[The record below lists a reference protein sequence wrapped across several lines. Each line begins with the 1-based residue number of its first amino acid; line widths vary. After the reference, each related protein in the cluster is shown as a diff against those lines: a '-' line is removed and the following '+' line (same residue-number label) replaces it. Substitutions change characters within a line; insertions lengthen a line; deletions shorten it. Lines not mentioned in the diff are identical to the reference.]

1 MTEMVSSLLIS
12 SKCAGEHHLL
22 FTNADIP
29 TKALLSRIN
38 VIISTGAKAIVL
50 SENLTL
56 DSFAETVLFKDHE
69 DEDGFYGRQVE
80 IITKSFELDDL
91 ERFGRSQVDG
101 IVDRVFVD
109 IAVNSNGDNW
119 AICDALEQSIYSRC
133 CRLRIP
139 INVCNNLK
147 RSTFSLLST
156 YTKGNLQIG
165 VTTNHQGCK
174 LANRIRREVVKE
186 LPQNI
191 DEIVQHV
198 GDLRRALVESDREHQ
213 RQLIRAMQRNNA
225 HRRYVNGANA
235 KQHIKPNSRSAWL
248 SQIIDYF
255 PLSKLGAI
263 SMEDLSNEYL
273 ESISKSEGAVIEPTS
288 NRGEI
293 SLVGAGPGSLS
304 MLTLGALNC
313 IYNADIVLSDKLVPQ
328 EIIDCIPKTTKLFIA
343 RKFPGNA
350 CNAQQELHRLAL
362 ESLKAGKKVVRL
374 KQGDPYIFG
383 RGGEEYEFFV
393 ANGFRPVVVPGLS
406 SALVAPAVAQIPT
419 TQRDVS
425 DQVLICTGTAK
436 NGKIPE
442 NMPSFDKKRTV
453 VFLMAV
459 KKVTSL
465 VPALLSECSWPSDLP
480 VAIIERASCPDQR
493 VIRTH
498 LSDLPEVVQSIDNRP
513 PGLIVAGYSCDFL
526 AKHLGPNEKYR
537 IEEGYKPF
545 PDSEGASTASIQK
558 ILATF
563 KC

>member
-1 MTEMVSSLLIS
+1 MVSSLLIS
-12 SKCAGEHHLL
+12 SKCVGEHHLL

-69 DEDGFYGRQVE
+69 DEDGFYGRRVE

-109 IAVNSNGDNW
+109 ITVNSNGDNW

-235 KQHIKPNSRSAWL
+235 KHHIKPNSRSAWL

-273 ESISKSEGAVIEPTS
+273 ESISKSEGAVIKPTS

-362 ESLKAGKKVVRL
+362 ESLKAGKKS
-374 KQGDPYIFG
+374 G
-383 RGGEEYEFFV
+383 
-393 ANGFRPVVVPGLS
+393 A
-406 SALVAPAVAQIPT
+406 
-419 TQRDVS
+419 TQARRS
-425 DQVLICTGTAK
+425 IH
-436 NGKIPE
+436 
-442 NMPSFDKKRTV
+442 F
-453 VFLMAV
+453 
-459 KKVTSL
+459 
-465 VPALLSECSWPSDLP
+465 WPW
-480 VAIIERASCPDQR
+480 R
-493 VIRTH
+493 
-498 LSDLPEVVQSIDNRP
+498 
-513 PGLIVAGYSCDFL
+513 
-526 AKHLGPNEKYR
+526 
-537 IEEGYKPF
+537 
-545 PDSEGASTASIQK
+545 
-558 ILATF
+558 
-563 KC
+563 

>member
-1 MTEMVSSLLIS
+1 MVNSLLIS
-12 SKCAGEHHLL
+12 SKCSGERHLL
-22 FTNADIP
+22 LTNVDVP
-29 TKALLSRIN
+29 TKALLSRIK
-38 VIISTGAKAIVL
+38 VIISAGAKAIVL
-50 SENLTL
+50 SEHLTP
-56 DSFAETVLFKDHE
+56 DSFAKTILFRIHE
-69 DEDGFYGRQVE
+69 DDDDFYGRKIE
-80 IITKSFELDDL
+80 IIKKSFELSDL
-91 ERFGRSQVDG
+91 ERFGRSEVDG

-109 IAVNSNGDNW
+109 LAANDNGDNW
-119 AICDALEQSIYSRC
+119 ETCDALEQSIYNRC
-133 CRLRIP
+133 SRLRIP
-139 INVCNNLK
+139 INVCNNLE

-156 YTKGNLQIG
+156 FTKGNLQIG

-174 LANRIRREVVKE
+174 LANRIRREIVKE

-198 GDLRRALVESDREHQ
+198 GDLRRTLIDRDSEHQ
-213 RQLIRAMQRNNA
+213 RQLMARTQQGGGFNSTQI
-225 HRRYVNGANA
+225 V
-235 KQHIKPNSRSAWL
+235 KPNSRSAWL

-255 PLSKLGAI
+255 PLSKLGGI

-273 ESISKSEGAVIEPTS
+273 ESITEADGTIVQQES
-288 NRGEI
+288 RHGEI
-293 SLVGAGPGSLS
+293 ALVGSGPGSLS
-304 MLTLGALNC
+304 MLTLGALNS

-328 EIIDCIPKTTKLFIA
+328 EIIDCIPKKTELFIA

-350 CNAQQELHRLAL
+350 FNAQQELHRLAL
-362 ESLKAGKKVVRL
+362 ENLKAGKRVVRL

-383 RGGEEYEFFV
+383 RGGEEYQFFLE
-393 ANGFRPVVVPGLS
+393 NGFQPVVVPGLS

-436 NGKIPE
+436 NGKIPD
-442 NMPSFDKKRTV
+442 NMPSFDQKRTV

-459 KKVTSL
+459 KKVSLL
-465 VPALLSECSWPSDLP
+465 VPALLEERSWPADLP

-498 LSDLPEVVQSIDNRP
+498 LSDLPEVVRTVENRP
-513 PGLIVAGYSCDFL
+513 PGLIVAGFSCDFL
-526 AKHLGPNEKYR
+526 AKPLGPNEKYR

-545 PDSEGASTASIQK
+545 ADSDGANAVSIQK